1 MHHTPREDIQI
12 SRLNTCINIIIIVI
26 ITTTTTTIIT
36 MQVKQPEYN

>member
-12 SRLNTCINIIIIVI
+12 SRFNTCIIIIII
-26 ITTTTTTIIT
+26 IIITTTTIIT